1 MPVSQ
6 CAGLYGSD
14 GTFGLNSIDKLLFCQ
29 VTQNSKLKTQNL
41 KVAVIR
47 KAHFNAAHRL
57 HNPTWSDEKNQ
68 AVFGLCNNPNWHGH
82 NYELEVKVIGEIDPE
97 TGMVVDLGWLADL
110 IRDKIEHRFD
120 HKNLNLDTE
129 EFRNLNPT
137 AENICVVI
145 WNILRQ
151 HLPETYDLQ
160 VRLYET
166 PRNFVDYPA

>member
-1 MPVSQ
+1 M
-6 CAGLYGSD
+6 
-14 GTFGLNSIDKLLFCQ
+14 
-29 VTQNSKLKTQNL
+29 

-57 HNPTWSDEKNQ
+57 HNPAWSAEKNQ

-82 NYELEVKVIGEIDPE
+82 NYELEVKVTGEIDPE
-97 TGMVVDLGWLADL
+97 TGMVVDLGWLAEL
-110 IRDKIEHRFD
+110 IREQIEHRFD

-151 HLPETYDLQ
+151 NLPEKYDLH

-166 PRNFVDYPA
+166 PRNFVEYPV